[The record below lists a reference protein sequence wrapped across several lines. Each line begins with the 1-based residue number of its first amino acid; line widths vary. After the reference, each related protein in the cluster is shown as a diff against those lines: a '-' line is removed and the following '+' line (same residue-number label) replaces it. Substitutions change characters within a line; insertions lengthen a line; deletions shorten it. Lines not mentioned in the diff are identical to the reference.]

1 MSDMGKALNAI
12 TSKANHDLHHVQ
24 LGEIADGKYS
34 ANTLK
39 NPPSLRALK
48 LQDILMKNAG
58 GRICDD
64 RWHEFSLATF
74 KHIEGMGNLT
84 HEDVVQLFEELRGA
98 TLRHVNKKEGH
109 TAVYGL
115 VAVGRVDFEDVGKV
129 RYKFDEEFR
138 KVMEKSDLYAVL
150 DYRTTM
156 ALSSRYA
163 HRLHQMIALRAGRQ
177 KNIERFTVED
187 IRARLGVETG
197 KLLGWSEFR
206 KRALEQAIK
215 EVNLCSRFHVE
226 YRVSKKEKRKTVE
239 IEMSWEIK
247 QELEGAKKAQKSHSQ
262 TRKAILKGQEEH
274 QVNTHPFPAT
284 GGLAYDDYWRGEA
297 KRIWS
302 DEGRNPRDFPD
313 TKLIAD
319 HVRKRAQDQNIAL
332 DDVKI
337 QKLFDNIIK
346 KWK

>member
-1 MSDMGKALNAI
+1 MGKALNAV
-12 TSKANHDLHHVQ
+12 TNKAQHDLHHVQ

-34 ANTLK
+34 ANTLR

-58 GRICDD
+58 GKICDD
-64 RWHEFSLATF
+64 QWHEFSLATF

-84 HEDVVQLFEELRGA
+84 HEDVVSIFEELRSA

-138 KVMEKSDLYAVL
+138 KVMENSDLYAVL

-177 KNIERFTVED
+177 RNIERFTVED
-187 IRARLGVETG
+187 IRARLGAETG
-197 KLLGWSEFR
+197 KLLDWSNFR
-206 KRALEQAIK
+206 KFALEQAIK
-215 EVNLCSRFHVE
+215 EVNLCSRFYVE
-226 YRVSKKEKRKTVE
+226 YRVTKKECRKTTE
-239 IEMSWEIK
+239 IEITWEVK
-247 QELEGAKKAQKSHSQ
+247 RELEGAKKSQAAHSQ
-262 TRKAILKGQEEH
+262 ARKALLKGKTEYIAMG
-274 QVNTHPFPAT
+274 NPFPAS
-284 GGLAYDDYWRGEA
+284 GGLSLERYWLDEG

-302 DEGRNPRDFPD
+302 DIGRNLRDFPD

-319 HVRKRAQDQNIAL
+319 QVRKLANDQSITL
-332 DDVKI
+332 DDPKI
-337 QKLFDNIIK
+337 QKLFENIIK
-346 KWK
+346 KWR